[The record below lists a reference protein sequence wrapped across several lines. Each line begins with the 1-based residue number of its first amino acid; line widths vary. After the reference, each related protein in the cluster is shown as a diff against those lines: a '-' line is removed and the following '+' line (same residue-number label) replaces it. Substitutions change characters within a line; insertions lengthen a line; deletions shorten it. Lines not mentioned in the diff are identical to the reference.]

1 MEIDV
6 HGYTRIKASEIIKE
20 KIIECYKN
28 NITTLNVIHGS
39 NNGTAIRDWLRASK
53 TLPSEVV
60 SVTPHIINPCDITT
74 IKIKLKG

>member
-6 HGYTRIKASEIIKE
+6 HGYTRKIASEIIKE
-20 KIIECYKN
+20 KIEECYKN

-39 NNGTAIRDWLRASK
+39 NNGTVIRDWLRASK
-53 TLPSEVV
+53 SLGDKVI
-60 SVTPHIINPCDITT
+60 SVTPHIIHSSNITT